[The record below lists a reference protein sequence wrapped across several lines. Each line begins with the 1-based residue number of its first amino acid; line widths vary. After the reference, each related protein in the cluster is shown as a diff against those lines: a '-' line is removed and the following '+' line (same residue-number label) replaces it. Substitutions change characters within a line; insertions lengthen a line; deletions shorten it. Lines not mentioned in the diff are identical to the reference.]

1 MIITN
6 KYLLEIYKKCEAA
19 NAGQP
24 EFLQAVQEVLASIQ
38 PLIESDNIYQ
48 KNGILERLVEPE
60 RFVQFRVPWVDDN
73 GTVQVNRGYRM
84 QFSSAIG
91 PYKGGLRFH
100 PTVNESVMRF
110 LGFEQTFKNALTT
123 LPMGGAKGGSNF
135 DPKNKSDA
143 EIMRFCQ
150 SFMTEL
156 YRHIGAD
163 TDIPAGDIGVG
174 KREIGY
180 LYGQYKRIRN
190 ESNGVLTGKG
200 ISFGGSLGRT
210 EATGF
215 GICYFLNEMLHTLKD
230 DSIAGKT
237 AVVSGSGNVAIY
249 AAQKLTELGGK
260 VIAMSDSNGYI
271 YDKNGIRVDVIKQL
285 KEVER
290 KRISEYA
297 AIVPE
302 AQYHEGA
309 GDIWKVACDL
319 ALPCAIQNEIDAE
332 KASALVN
339 NGVLAVTEGANMP
352 CTLEAIDIFLE
363 KGVLFAPA
371 KAANAGGVAVSG
383 LEMAQDSQRVFW
395 TFEQVD
401 DMLKRIMKSIF
412 EQSHEAAK
420 QYATENNLVMGA
432 NIAAFKKV
440 ADAML
445 AQGIV

>member
-1 MIITN
+1 M
-6 KYLLEIYKKCEAA
+6 
-19 NAGQP
+19 
-24 EFLQAVQEVLASIQ
+24 
-38 PLIESDNIYQ
+38 
-48 KNGILERLVEPE
+48 
-60 RFVQFRVPWVDDN
+60 
-73 GTVQVNRGYRM
+73 RM
-84 QFSSAIG
+84 
-91 PYKGGLRFH
+91 
-100 PTVNESVMRF
+100 
-110 LGFEQTFKNALTT
+110 
-123 LPMGGAKGGSNF
+123 
-135 DPKNKSDA
+135 
-143 EIMRFCQ
+143 
-150 SFMTEL
+150 
-156 YRHIGAD
+156 
-163 TDIPAGDIGVG
+163 
-174 KREIGY
+174 
-180 LYGQYKRIRN
+180 YGQYKRIRN

-260 VIAMSDSNGYI
+260 EIAMSDSNGYI